1 VVDLDDT
8 APTVT
13 SDSAS
18 QVGSIVENTGA
29 GQVVFQAVADDS
41 SDESDGVSFSLT
53 GVDADKFDIDASS
66 GAVTLIADADADAQ
80 SQYNFTVVATDAAD
94 NSSEISH
101 ILNVTDLDEIAPQFT
116 TGSDA
121 SIVEN
126 SGAGQVVY
134 RAEATD
140 GSDTPDGITYSLSSN
155 GNEPE
160 LVEGVQTVFVSN
172 EVVNPN
178 LVPNQLELTVT
189 YLADSNELP
198 GLGLNIHFDSSQ
210 LSYVDMQEVL
220 AKDLVFN
227 GLVSDDASDLD
238 GNASTDTYVSVA
250 WASLYGD
257 WTSTGL
263 PEDLL
268 TIVFDIDDSS
278 STEIGFS
285 SSSTP
290 VNYEFNGLGYDAL
303 ALSIDE
309 VTGDVTLNTNPDYE
323 TQSEYSFT
331 VNATDGVF
339 SVDQDVTLSVI
350 NVDDTGPSITS
361 GAIAVSVDEN
371 SGGKVVYSAQADD
384 SADVSQ
390 GAVTYSLANGHDAA
404 IEISAETGD
413 VYLLEDPDHESQSSY
428 SFTVIATDS
437 TGREI
442 SKDVNLTINDL
453 DDTAP
458 TINSGDSAGAIDE
471 NTGSSQVIYTATA
484 DDTSDVSDGVSF
496 SLTEGSD
503 SALSINSET
512 GAVTLS
518 VDPNYEA
525 QSEYSFGVIATDA
538 AGNSSEQSVS
548 LSINDI
554 VESGPTITSGSI
566 AATIDEANSAN
577 QEDASGQVVYT
588 VTSVGP
594 SATYSLDGVDADK
607 FSIDANTGVVTLV
620 GNPDF
625 EAQSQYS
632 FTVVATGGPLSVSNS
647 QEVTL
652 SVDNLD
658 EVAPTI
664 TSADTANTVEAG
676 YVGNIYTATAT
687 DSDVVSDGVSYGLAN
702 SERTDLSIDS
712 ATGVVSLDESADSAG
727 YNFTVVASDV
737 AGNTSSQNVSMDVYE
752 TVSGSQPD
760 DASAAISQVYTHNAD
775 GSITLNL
782 VFNSALASEYIADA
796 NIAVDSIENIDF
808 DLSHGTGIS
817 ITSIQDTQALL
828 SFENEVGPDSYEV
841 SQIYF
846 DLVTWTGADLDGVSL
861 LEITFDL
868 ELGVESGFTVSNAS
882 INADTSVMS
891 DDGVTSSIDVNVIQG
906 TNGDDIFELG
916 GGFTNIYTGEGIDT
930 LIVTDQVDAS
940 VVVDFDSGSD
950 KFDMTQLLSNAESEF
965 GGSFDDETNVL
976 TFTVDNNAVAEVT
989 LSEGSEFDEDDLSA
1003 DLSAFIA

>member
-1 VVDLDDT
+1 
-8 APTVT
+8 
-13 SDSAS
+13 
-18 QVGSIVENTGA
+18 
-29 GQVVFQAVADDS
+29 
-41 SDESDGVSFSLT
+41 
-53 GVDADKFDIDASS
+53 
-66 GAVTLIADADADAQ
+66 
-80 SQYNFTVVATDAAD
+80 
-94 NSSEISH
+94 
-101 ILNVTDLDEIAPQFT
+101 
-116 TGSDA
+116 
-121 SIVEN
+121 
-126 SGAGQVVY
+126 
-134 RAEATD
+134 
-140 GSDTPDGITYSLSSN
+140 
-155 GNEPE
+155 
-160 LVEGVQTVFVSN
+160 
-172 EVVNPN
+172 
-178 LVPNQLELTVT
+178 
-189 YLADSNELP
+189 
-198 GLGLNIHFDSSQ
+198 
-210 LSYVDMQEVL
+210 
-220 AKDLVFN
+220 
-227 GLVSDDASDLD
+227 
-238 GNASTDTYVSVA
+238 
-250 WASLYGD
+250 
-257 WTSTGL
+257 
-263 PEDLL
+263 
-268 TIVFDIDDSS
+268 
-278 STEIGFS
+278 
-285 SSSTP
+285 
-290 VNYEFNGLGYDAL
+290 
-303 ALSIDE
+303 
-309 VTGDVTLNTNPDYE
+309 
-323 TQSEYSFT
+323 
-331 VNATDGVF
+331 
-339 SVDQDVTLSVI
+339 
-350 NVDDTGPSITS
+350 
-361 GAIAVSVDEN
+361 
-371 SGGKVVYSAQADD
+371 
-384 SADVSQ
+384 
-390 GAVTYSLANGHDAA
+390 
-404 IEISAETGD
+404 
-413 VYLLEDPDHESQSSY
+413 
-428 SFTVIATDS
+428 
-437 TGREI
+437 
-442 SKDVNLTINDL
+442 
-453 DDTAP
+453 
-458 TINSGDSAGAIDE
+458 
-471 NTGSSQVIYTATA
+471 
-484 DDTSDVSDGVSF
+484 
-496 SLTEGSD
+496 
-503 SALSINSET
+503 
-512 GAVTLS
+512 
-518 VDPNYEA
+518 
-525 QSEYSFGVIATDA
+525 
-538 AGNSSEQSVS
+538 
-548 LSINDI
+548 
-554 VESGPTITSGSI
+554 
-566 AATIDEANSAN
+566 
-577 QEDASGQVVYT
+577 
-588 VTSVGP
+588 
-594 SATYSLDGVDADK
+594 
-607 FSIDANTGVVTLV
+607 
-620 GNPDF
+620 
-625 EAQSQYS
+625 
-632 FTVVATGGPLSVSNS
+632 
-647 QEVTL
+647 VTL

-828 SFENEVGPDSYEV
+828 SFENEVGPDSFEV